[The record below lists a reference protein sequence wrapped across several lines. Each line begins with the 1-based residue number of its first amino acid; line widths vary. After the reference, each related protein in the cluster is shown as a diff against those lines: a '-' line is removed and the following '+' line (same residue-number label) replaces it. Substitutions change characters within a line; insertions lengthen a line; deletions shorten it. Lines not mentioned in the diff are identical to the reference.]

1 MNQNEDLTLKMQK
14 VKLAIAEVKEYR
26 FESFKQKKLKLE
38 ALLKIKNAIIK
49 KSKDL
54 RIDLEMA

>member
-14 VKLAIAEVKEYR
+14 VKLAIAEVKECR